1 MATIIDVEKTI
12 SAFREDRS
20 EKNWNIAKEVL
31 AQALLGFGGFAPET
45 KGIIWF
51 QVSPDCQDE
60 LTAQNWFGLFEKKP
74 REDRK
79 IVVFPRLLN
88 RERKHTTA

>member
-60 LTAQNWFGLFEKKP
+60 LTAQNWFGLFEKKSMEEK
-74 REDRK
+74 RV
-79 IVVFPRLLN
+79 IIFPKLLAQ
-88 RERKHTTA
+88 RIKHTKD

>member
-1 MATIIDVEKTI
+1 MAAIVDVEKTMLM
-12 SAFREDRS
+12 FREDRS

-31 AQALLGFGGFAPET
+31 AQTLLNFGGFTPEA

-60 LTAQNWFGLFEKKP
+60 LCAQNWFGLFKKKPKEEKK
-74 REDRK
+74 
-79 IVVFPRLLN
+79 
-88 RERKHTTA
+88 